1 MTAHQNHAVELT
13 KGPDYL
19 DIWVDTNNNGV
30 RDDDDVNIFVSSSG
44 SIYAQSASFKATL
57 DAHLKDRLKEASM
70 ALMERFPGNDPVAE
84 QQICSIAL
92 QMIVKATNEA
102 AEEGLNT
109 REHLETPVTAN
120 SEAIDHVATFRS
132 QTVAAITHHDLRGI
146 QNPWYAAPAHESA
159 DTQN

>member
-44 SIYAQSASFKATL
+44 NVYAQSASFKATL
-57 DAHLKDRLKEASM
+57 DAHLKERLKEASM
-70 ALMERFPGNDPVAE
+70 ALMERFPGSDPVAE

-102 AEEGLNT
+102 AEAPVSAT
-109 REHLETPVTAN
+109 EHLHVPAMANAEATAPMP
-120 SEAIDHVATFRS
+120 AYHS
-132 QTVAAITHHDLRGI
+132 QTVAAIAHHDLGGI
-146 QNPWYAAPAHESA
+146 QNPWYMAPVHETA
-159 DTQN
+159 GTL